1 MLPDASTDET
11 PKNESKKNKNS
22 CQTSPKLKAILARLR
37 YVGEHVFGG
46 DLAAYGEAV
55 GFTEHWIKR
64 ILNEN
69 TRLRMTTFTQF
80 VESGVVSAEWLF
92 CGSGPML
99 ANDCRKDDIAAYVPP
114 VTINNAAPCIDS
126 TMLGVPGLLE
136 MQPIMQPDEYVVTKD
151 AMAFLPLARA
161 TFHSRANEKP
171 VILFVN
177 SDVICAGVTP
187 IIKSLL
193 ANKVITHIAMTS
205 SAAVA
210 DYQLAKAD
218 TTDLTGFNTALK
230 IAANSGVGI
239 AEGIARWGLAPTDN
253 RDMSLLAAAYDS
265 GASASVH
272 TTFGDTAWHLVPAI
286 NGAEFGSILGAT
298 SYVDLLAFTQQVF
311 SLAGDPPGTFIV
323 AGAAK
328 PALQILS
335 TAIDAGHRLP
345 EPLEFNGLTIA
356 RLSNMP
362 AKKNLEFFLAGDYR
376 VLFSQFLDICQAVYT
391 GKFER
396 FLYER
401 YGHKLL
407 DRKQPDPVA
416 D

>member
-1 MLPDASTDET
+1 M
-11 PKNESKKNKNS
+11 
-22 CQTSPKLKAILARLR
+22 
-37 YVGEHVFGG
+37 
-46 DLAAYGEAV
+46 AAYGAAV

-69 TRLRMTTFTQF
+69 TRLRMTTFAQF

-99 ANDCRKDDIAAYVPP
+99 ANDFCKDDIAAYKPP

-126 TMLGVPGLLE
+126 TLLGMPGPLE
-136 MQPIMQPDEYVVTKD
+136 IQPAIEPGDYVATKD

-161 TFHSRANEKP
+161 TFHSRANDKP

-177 SDVICAGVTP
+177 SDVICSGVTP
-187 IIKSLL
+187 VIKSLL
-193 ANKVITHIAMTS
+193 LNKVITHIAMTS

-210 DYQLAKAD
+210 DYQLAKTAPA
-218 TTDLTGFNTALK
+218 DLTGFNAALK
-230 IAANSGVGI
+230 IAANSGVGL
-239 AEGIARWGLAPTDN
+239 AEGLARWGLAEADN
-253 RDMSLLAAAYDS
+253 REASLLAAAYDS
-265 GASASVH
+265 GATASVH
-272 TTFGDTAWHLVPAI
+272 TTFGDTAWHLAPAI
-286 NGAEFGSILGAT
+286 NGAEFGSILGVV
-298 SYVDLLAFTQQVF
+298 SYIDLLAFTQQVF
-311 SLAGDPPGTFIV
+311 DMAGDPPGTFIV

-345 EPLEFNGLTIA
+345 TPLDFSGVKVA
-356 RLSNMP
+356 RLSSMP
-362 AKKNLEFFLAGDYR
+362 AKKNLEFFLSGDYR
-376 VLFSQFLDICQAVYT
+376 VLLPQFLDICQAVYT

-407 DRKQPDPVA
+407 ERKQPDPVP